1 MGVSLFVYVQSLEL
15 AKRTH
20 TVTAPVLPINL
31 GEDVVVA
38 DIPASVTMTM
48 RAPVDA
54 FDRIDLTTLRPRLF
68 VDLTNA
74 SAGVKEYRTVPD
86 VPANVRQFEWDF
98 PRTLEVQLEAVRRVE
113 RPVEV
118 VPTGEPR
125 SGFEFGN
132 SSVEPET
139 VTVRGA
145 ESQVARIRTVRVLLN
160 LSDERSSQ
168 SRRQTV
174 EVLDAEGRPLR
185 VDVFPQ
191 EVTVTWALMPAE
203 PRWSMIV
210 SPVFTGQPEPGF
222 RIAGYVVNPPAV
234 MVRGD
239 RGNRAEVG
247 SLDTETISL
256 EGLNATVNRTVRL
269 RIPEGLRA
277 SERTVNVRI
286 LVEPMPIPQPQP
298 APGAPPATVPANP
311 PPPAETR

>member
-20 TVTAPVLPINL
+20 TVTVPVLPINV
-31 GEDVVVA
+31 GEDVVVV
-38 DIPASVTMTM
+38 DLPATVTMTM

-74 SAGVKEYRTVPD
+74 TAGVKEYRTVAD

-113 RPVEV
+113 REVEV

-125 SGFEFGN
+125 PGFEFGN

-145 ESQVARIRTVRVLLN
+145 ESQVARIRTVRVLLD
-160 LSDERSSQ
+160 LSDERSAQ
-168 SRRQTV
+168 SRRQAV
-174 EVLDAEGRPLR
+174 EVLDSEGRPLR

-203 PRWSMIV
+203 PRWSMLV
-210 SPVFTGQPEPGF
+210 SPVFAGQPEPGF
-222 RIAGYVVNPPAV
+222 RLAGYVVTPPAI

-239 RGNRAEVG
+239 RGNRGEVG
-247 SLDTETISL
+247 SLDTETVSL
-256 EGLNATVNRTVRL
+256 EGLRANTNRTVRV

-277 SERTVNVRI
+277 TERTVNVRV
-286 LVEPMPIPQPQP
+286 LVEPMPIPQPLPSPAAPPSSGPTNP
-298 APGAPPATVPANP
+298 APPG
-311 PPPAETR
+311 ETR